1 MLVEDKICATAEFM
15 GLHYNTREGRTMAM
29 PDAVQAKLAAA
40 AVTELPD
47 WVGRQI
53 SLVRK

>member
-1 MLVEDKICATAEFM
+1 MLVGGKLCATAEFM
-15 GLHYNTREGRTMAM
+15 ALHYNTREGRTMTMA
-29 PDAVQAKLAAA
+29 DEVQAKLGAA
-40 AVTELPD
+40 AVGELPD